1 MTDEGSKQ
9 EIINVQDCP
18 NSWCTVKTQ
27 DRMERQEHCPQL
39 QNQNDAFLCHFNLT
53 VRVLNMHP
61 CSTVREEDT
70 RYRNEMLP
78 KASRHPL
85 QGSCYEWRSEEHYHS
100 CYLVVWRPYHHCE
113 KTHNNWDGIGK
124 INRTCE
130 DDPTG
135 HSSRREKDRQ
145 TEKGMVRQYIRMD
158 TIRVGWS
165 PSKGWGQRR
174 MEKSGWP
181 IILDAPTV
189 IQTMEWVIGWV
200 NV

>member
-1 MTDEGSKQ
+1 MGDHLALMAEQSQTYVLLMTYIIALAKKKEEPFKLVNQLDKASTTCGMEISAEKTKLMTDNTRGISSDIRIGDQNLETVQSFKYLGSVMTDEGSKQ

-39 QNQNDAFLCHFNLT
+39 QNQNDVLLCHFNLT

-78 KASRHPL
+78 KACRHPL

-100 CYLVVWRPYHHCE
+100 CYLVV
-113 KTHNNWDGIGK
+113 
-124 INRTCE
+124 
-130 DDPTG
+130 
-135 HSSRREKDRQ
+135 
-145 TEKGMVRQYIRMD
+145 
-158 TIRVGWS
+158 
-165 PSKGWGQRR
+165 
-174 MEKSGWP
+174 
-181 IILDAPTV
+181 
-189 IQTMEWVIGWV
+189 
-200 NV
+200 